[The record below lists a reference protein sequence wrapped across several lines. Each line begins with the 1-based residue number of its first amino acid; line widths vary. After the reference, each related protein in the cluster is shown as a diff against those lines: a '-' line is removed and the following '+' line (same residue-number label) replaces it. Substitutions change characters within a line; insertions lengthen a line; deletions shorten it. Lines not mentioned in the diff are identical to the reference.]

1 MEKENLFIDVPKEQ
15 RSAMLAEI
23 SDKQEMQKVQRPYTH
38 DEKTETFPVEIA
50 CDATST
56 SIKFWLES
64 PDLIMLLDQNT
75 QGIINAELAR
85 LKTDSND
92 ELVFIEQ

>member
-1 MEKENLFIDVPKEQ
+1 MEKENLFENQPREQ

-23 SDKQEMQKVQRPYTH
+23 A
-38 DEKTETFPVEIA
+38 EKEEIFPVEIA
-50 CDATST
+50 CDADSAQ
-56 SIKFWLES
+56 IKFWLES

-75 QGIINAELAR
+75 KVIIDTQLDR
-85 LKTDSND
+85 LKEDSKD